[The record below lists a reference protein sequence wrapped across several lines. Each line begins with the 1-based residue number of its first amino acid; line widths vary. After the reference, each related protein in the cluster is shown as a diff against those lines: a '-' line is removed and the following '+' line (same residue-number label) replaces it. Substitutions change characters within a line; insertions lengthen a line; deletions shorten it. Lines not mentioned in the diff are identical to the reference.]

1 VQGSQHHF
9 YRKEIDMPN
18 GATMIDRPQ
27 IIASRIGPIFDPK
40 FLNLIPQEKIKDI
53 IIIQLNA
60 QVNAMQEEVRA
71 VEQIVDVVKGTKI
84 G

>member
-1 VQGSQHHF
+1 
-9 YRKEIDMPN
+9 MPN
-18 GATMIDRPQ
+18 GAVTVDRPQQ

-60 QVNAMQEEVRA
+60 QVNAMQEEIKA
-71 VEQIVDVVKGTKI
+71 VEQIVNVVKGAKL

>member
-1 VQGSQHHF
+1 MS
-9 YRKEIDMPN
+9 N
-18 GATMIDRPQ
+18 GVVIDRPS

-40 FLNLIPQEKIKDI
+40 FLNLIPQEKLKDI

-60 QVNAMQEEVRA
+60 QLNAMQEEIKA
-71 VEQIVDVVKGTKI
+71 VEQIVNVVKGTKL

>member
-1 VQGSQHHF
+1 MS
-9 YRKEIDMPN
+9 N
-18 GATMIDRPQ
+18 GIASQ

-40 FLNLIPQEKIKDI
+40 FLNLIPQDRIKDI

-60 QVNAMQEEVRA
+60 QINAMQEEIKA
-71 VEQIVDVVKGTKI
+71 VEQIAEVVKGAKL

>member
-1 VQGSQHHF
+1 MS
-9 YRKEIDMPN
+9 N
-18 GATMIDRPQ
+18 GTIPQ

-40 FLNLIPQEKIKDI
+40 FLHLIPQDTIKDI

-60 QVNAMQEEVRA
+60 QMKAMQEEIKA
-71 VEQIVDVVKGTKI
+71 VEQVVEVVKGAKL

>member
-1 VQGSQHHF
+1 MSNGSF
-9 YRKEIDMPN
+9 P
-18 GATMIDRPQ
+18 P
-27 IIASRIGPIFDPK
+27 IIAGRIGPIFDPK

-60 QVNAMQEEVRA
+60 QVNAMHEEIRA
-71 VEQIVDVVKGTKI
+71 VEQIVSVVKETKL

>member
-1 VQGSQHHF
+1 
-9 YRKEIDMPN
+9 MPN
-18 GATMIDRPQ
+18 GVIVDRPQ

-53 IIIQLNA
+53 IIIQLKA
-60 QVNAMQEEVRA
+60 QVNAMQEEIKA
-71 VEQIVDVVKGTKI
+71 VEQIVDVVKEIKI

>member
-1 VQGSQHHF
+1 
-9 YRKEIDMPN
+9 MPN
-18 GATMIDRPQ
+18 GTVLDRPQ

-40 FLNLIPQEKIKDI
+40 FLNLIPQEKVKDI

-60 QVNAMQEEVRA
+60 QVNAMQEEIKA
-71 VEQIVDVVKGTKI
+71 VEQIVNVVKETKL

>member
-1 VQGSQHHF
+1 MS
-9 YRKEIDMPN
+9 N
-18 GATMIDRPQ
+18 GVTPQ

-40 FLNLIPQEKIKDI
+40 FLQLIPQDKLKDI

-60 QVNAMQEEVRA
+60 QMNAMQEEVKA
-71 VEQIVDVVKGTKI
+71 VEKIVDVVKGAKL

>member
-1 VQGSQHHF
+1 MS
-9 YRKEIDMPN
+9 N
-18 GATMIDRPQ
+18 GIAPQ

-40 FLNLIPQEKIKDI
+40 FLNLIPQERIKDI

-60 QVNAMQEEVRA
+60 QVNALNEEIKA
-71 VEQIVDVVKGTKI
+71 VEQIVDVVKGTKL

>member
-1 VQGSQHHF
+1 
-9 YRKEIDMPN
+9 MPN
-18 GATMIDRPQ
+18 GTIPVDRPQ

-60 QVNAMQEEVRA
+60 QIKAMQEEIKA
-71 VEQIVDVVKGTKI
+71 FEMIVEVVKGTRL